1 MPTFDFR
8 ASNTRKLHFFPASL
22 PDETLL
28 SRLSRYHLLSAA
40 REDEH
45 TFQLLFSESAG
56 QLNFAAAAPTPLRRL
71 ANQLPGQ
78 SRKNLGEL
86 LAFNT
91 FVPLVAPILASLEW
105 QHPDPEFGEA
115 NFCQHCAVLDK
126 YQLALPT
133 STGRISYPVSK
144 HAGFMGT
151 DWATVV
157 QYAQNRSGRAASS
170 CRPQFFLAIVVGTL
184 GRR

>member
-8 ASNTRKLHFFPASL
+8 TSNTRKLHFFPASL
-22 PDETLL
+22 SDETLL

-45 TFQLLFSESAG
+45 TFQLLFSEPGDQA
-56 QLNFAAAAPTPLRRL
+56 NFAAAAPTPLRRL

-91 FVPLVAPILASLEW
+91 FVPLVAPVLASLRMA
-105 QHPDPEFGEA
+105 P
-115 NFCQHCAVLDK
+115 
-126 YQLALPT
+126 
-133 STGRISYPVSK
+133 S
-144 HAGFMGT
+144 
-151 DWATVV
+151 
-157 QYAQNRSGRAASS
+157 
-170 CRPQFFLAIVVGTL
+170 
-184 GRR
+184 